1 MTPTTGSS
9 ATQNRTRRVQT
20 LKRRLMLLR
29 TASFSVTIGPLVGM
43 LIGNWS
49 QYVKSAGDAVRLTLG
64 GIMVVVILI
73 MTSLGKLGVP
83 RRIVVEAVLLAL
95 VYFLRPL
102 LSDIGTILTVALI
115 GEMVDFVFL
124 KRAIKNVQDRLL
136 AEKTSDMAADKTA
149 SRMEEVL
156 NNYFGGGRV

>member
-1 MTPTTGSS
+1 
-9 ATQNRTRRVQT
+9 
-20 LKRRLMLLR
+20 MLLR

-43 LIGNWS
+43 LIGNWP

-115 GEMVDFVFL
+115 GEMVDFVLL
-124 KRAIKNVQDRLL
+124 KRVIKSTEERLI

>member
-1 MTPTTGSS
+1 M
-9 ATQNRTRRVQT
+9 QT